1 MCVRMYLCTQTRN
14 CYTMYQQKH
23 IYLCPQADVISFGA
37 RENFCQ
43 SSVNMGIGTGA
54 SGDIIWDDL
63 GTGIIPLG
71 L

>member
-1 MCVRMYLCTQTRN
+1 
-14 CYTMYQQKH
+14 MYQQKH